1 MLIFI
6 HFKWSLNQLSDIYR
20 QFSSLHRALCDCY
33 TWASLHLFAHKHVK
47 VGGKAPWAVARN
59 MSRHSSITQD
69 WMGWNTGLFPQ
80 SLSSPLLGYLSLPRP
95 PVTYP
100 IPPKAELGLCYLITF
115 MRSQDLPMV
124 HFSRDSGKFC
134 VQVIGMQNEMNR
146 KRHLPIQTRLT
157 RDTRQMTNSHR
168 KNGSLE
174 ALCASLLRS
183 WQVS

>member
-1 MLIFI
+1 MLY
-6 HFKWSLNQLSDIYR
+6 LG
-20 QFSSLHRALCDCY
+20 
-33 TWASLHLFAHKHVK
+33 SLHLFAHKHVK
-47 VGGKAPWAVARN
+47 VGGGSPSCSQEYVKALQYYSRLDGMKYWAFPPELVITLARV
-59 MSRHSSITQD
+59 
-69 WMGWNTGLFPQ
+69 PQ
-80 SLSSPLLGYLSLPRP
+80 LTTS

-100 IPPKAELGLCYLITF
+100 IPPKAELGLCCLITF

-168 KNGSLE
+168 KSGSLE